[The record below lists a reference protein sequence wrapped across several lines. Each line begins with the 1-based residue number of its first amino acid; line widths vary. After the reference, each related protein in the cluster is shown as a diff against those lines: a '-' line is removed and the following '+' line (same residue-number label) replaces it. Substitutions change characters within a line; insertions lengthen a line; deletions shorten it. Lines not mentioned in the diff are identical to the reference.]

1 MLDATDRPRLAE
13 THPIVIT
20 GRQRASVGGGGMTVM
35 VRAMGHT
42 VVVTG
47 GAGQLGER
55 VRSSLLRRAP
65 GLRLL
70 LVDTDVGELV
80 DARGDAVER
89 ADVVVDLGSSDH
101 DLRAERRES
110 ATEVAAST
118 LDAAEQLGAGHVV
131 FVSSAMVYGAHRN
144 NPVPITEE
152 TALRPDV
159 EFVFARQLASAEEL
173 VEQWR
178 LACSGRT
185 TTVLR
190 PAVAL
195 AEGGNSRLASALVA
209 GLGRRFA
216 EDDPPSQFLH
226 LDDLADA
233 VALAVTERLDGAF
246 NVAPDGW
253 VAGQRVRALSGERPR
268 LPLPERFAELLAR
281 LRWRLLR
288 GPIPPGLRPYTMH
301 PWVVSNGRLR
311 AVEWIPTVTNE
322 QTYVESTEAP
332 WYTTV
337 TPKRRQE
344 LALGAGVVA
353 MVVAAVVTVVA
364 VRRRLVRRGLVCP
377 GLTRRRW

>member
-1 MLDATDRPRLAE
+1 M
-13 THPIVIT
+13 
-20 GRQRASVGGGGMTVM
+20 GR
-35 VRAMGHT
+35 T

-47 GAGQLGER
+47 GAGQLGDR
-55 VRSSLLRRAP
+55 VRACLLRRDP
-65 GLRLL
+65 GIRLV
-70 LVDTDVGELV
+70 LVDTDVV
-80 DARGDAVER
+80 DLLDETGVALEQ

-118 LDAAEQLGAGHVV
+118 LDVAERLGADHVV

-159 EFVFARQLASAEEL
+159 DFVFARQLASAEEL

-178 LACSGRT
+178 LTRRGRT

-233 VALAVTERLDGAF
+233 VALAVTSRLDGVF

-268 LPLPERFAELLAR
+268 MPLPERFAELLAR
-281 LRWRLLR
+281 LRWRMQR
-288 GPIPPGLRPYTMH
+288 GPIPPGLRPYTVH

-311 AVEWIPTVTNE
+311 AAGWTPTVTNE

-337 TPKRRQE
+337 SPKRRQE
-344 LALGAGVVA
+344 LALGGGMAALAAVAVVA
-353 MVVAAVVTVVA
+353 SVA
-364 VRRRLVRRGLVCP
+364 VRRRLA
-377 GLTRRRW
+377 RRRLTPQRLTPRRW